1 MSLTGVWYCFNLKTR
16 LPTPTSIPSP
26 LPLLAGV
33 IASWNT
39 QPKIVFLQVWPYDS
53 VVTHMTQFESVS
65 DKSPTPL
72 WGHDCPKCHHWFC
85 SWDEAWEVIYRIH
98 LTGIFRR
105 GWDLQLQRKFP
116 KMGRAMGEGMKI
128 CIRFGFQKQMRN
140 WSLRFQILIGVP
152 DVGREEEGSMSLPRC
167 RPPGKG
173 QEAQT
178 VRPHRSWRSLRRRW
192 GAVRPAGGLLTRLP
206 AVGQGSSQGSNLI
219 HG

>member
-26 LPLLAGV
+26 LPLLAEV

-65 DKSPTPL
+65 DKLPTPL

-85 SWDEAWEVIYRIH
+85 SGDEAWEVIYRIH

-116 KMGRAMGEGMKI
+116 KNGESDGWGNEDLYQIRFPEADAELESEVPDTYWSARRGKGRGRKHEPPAMQAPGEGAGSTNSASPSQLK
-128 CIRFGFQKQMRN
+128 
-140 WSLRFQILIGVP
+140 VP
-152 DVGREEEGSMSLPRC
+152 
-167 RPPGKG
+167 
-173 QEAQT
+173 QEAL
-178 VRPHRSWRSLRRRW
+178 RSCEAGR
-192 GAVRPAGGLLTRLP
+192 RPAD
-206 AVGQGSSQGSNLI
+206 
-219 HG
+219 